1 MPPTVVTF
9 GCRTNTF
16 ESEMIRRHALAAGVP
31 ESTVIINTCAVTG
44 EAERQARQTIRR
56 LKRERPEAR
65 IIVTGCAAHLNP
77 QSFASMPEVERV
89 LDNAEKL
96 KAENWRHGDLP
107 SLLPNDP
114 ASDPAHDPAPE
125 GPAHGPLLTGFAERT
140 RAFLPVQQGCDH
152 ACTFCIIPRARGHS
166 RSIAPTHVVAQARA
180 LTAAGYREL
189 VLTGV
194 DLTAYGLDLAPE
206 EQPGPYDAWLGGL
219 VERVLAEVPG
229 LERLRLS
236 SLDPVEIDA
245 GVLAVFGA
253 DRRFMPHIH
262 LSVQAGDDLILKRM
276 KRRHGRA
283 DVVRLAERLRELRPE
298 MTLGADL
305 IAGFPTESDVL
316 FTNTLRLVKECGLTH
331 VHVFPF
337 SARPDTPAARMPAV
351 PGAVVRERAALL
363 RTAAAGVRT
372 RFLETRVGTGAD
384 VLVERSGFGHSE
396 DYLPVRM
403 PSAAVPG
410 FVTRVRL
417 VAADATGLYGDIMP

>member
-1 MPPTVVTF
+1 MPPSVVTF

-16 ESEMIRRHALAAGVP
+16 ESEVMRQHAVAAGLSD
-31 ESTVIINTCAVTG
+31 STVIINTCAVTG

-56 LKRERPEAR
+56 LKRERPGVR
-65 IIVTGCAAHLNP
+65 ILVTGCAAQLNP
-77 QSFASMPEVERV
+77 ERFAAMPEVERV
-89 LDNAEKL
+89 LGNAEKL
-96 KAENWRHGDLP
+96 KSESWRRGDLP
-107 SLLPNDP
+107 SH
-114 ASDPAHDPAPE
+114 STDPAPE
-125 GPAHGPLLTGFAERT
+125 DPATIPLLTGPLLTGFAERT

-152 ACTFCIIPRARGHS
+152 RCTFCIIPLARGKS
-166 RSIAPTHVVAQARA
+166 RSLAPAHVVAQARA

-189 VLTGV
+189 VLTGI

-206 EQPGPYDAWLGGL
+206 EQPGQYDAQLGGL

-245 GVLAVFGA
+245 GLLAVFGA
-253 DRRFMPHIH
+253 DRRVMPHIH

-276 KRRHGRA
+276 KRRHTRA
-283 DVVRLAERLRELRPE
+283 DVVRLAERLRALRPE

-305 IAGFPTESDVL
+305 IAGFPTENEAL
-316 FTNTLRLVKECGLTH
+316 FANTLRLVEECGLTH

-372 RFLETRVGTGAD
+372 RFLETRIGTGAD

-396 DYLPVRM
+396 DYLPVQM